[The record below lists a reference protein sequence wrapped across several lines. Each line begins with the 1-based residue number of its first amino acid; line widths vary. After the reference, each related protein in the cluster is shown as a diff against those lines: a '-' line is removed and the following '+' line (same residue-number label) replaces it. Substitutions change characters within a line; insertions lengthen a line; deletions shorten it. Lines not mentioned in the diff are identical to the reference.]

1 MCVRQE
7 GRVRMLYRQ
16 IKTVRCVSWCH
27 ISATVVPCF
36 TSAVLGKHS
45 FRVNSCGLS
54 YSTFLFANS
63 HMSRTYLW
71 FSHVFCLLLTLRAL
85 AVLRLYRRAAHSLSQ
100 QPCLHALCFTIPAAA
115 PLCSHSLWSFHC
127 VFSIS
132 VCLSYSSSMEGC
144 PHTPSWDCRGCR
156 AQWLDE
162 DLPPHVRLNSVLLL
176 PLGRALVPQ
185 HPLPRATA
193 ARTPSPWRHVLSLI
207 THWAFLLYNK

>member
-1 MCVRQE
+1 MPHLSHSCT
-7 GRVRMLYRQ
+7 LL
-16 IKTVRCVSWCH
+16 H
-27 ISATVVPCF
+27 I
-36 TSAVLGKHS
+36 GS
-45 FRVNSCGLS
+45 FRETFFSCKLLWPIILNLS
-54 YSTFLFANS
+54 FCKFPHEQNIPLVFPRFLSSPHTSCSGSAQ
-63 HMSRTYLW
+63 
-71 FSHVFCLLLTLRAL
+71 AL
-85 AVLRLYRRAAHSLSQ
+85 QQSCPSLSQ

-193 ARTPSPWRHVLSLI
+193 ARTPSPWRLVLSLI